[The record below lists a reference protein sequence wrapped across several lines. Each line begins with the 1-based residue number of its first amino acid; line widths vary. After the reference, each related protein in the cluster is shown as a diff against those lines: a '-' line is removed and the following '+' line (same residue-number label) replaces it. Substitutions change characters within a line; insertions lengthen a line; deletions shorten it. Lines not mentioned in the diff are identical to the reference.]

1 MNEVKWYARG
11 EMGEYVLE
19 VVEGAINESI
29 NADQFIHSL
38 RKIGLDEQE
47 IMNVYAGEVLG
58 V

>member
-19 VVEGAINESI
+19 VVEAAINESI

-38 RKIGLDEQE
+38 RKIGMDEQE

>member
-11 EMGEYVLE
+11 EIGEYVLE
-19 VVEGAINESI
+19 VVEAAINESI
-29 NADQFIHSL
+29 DADQFIHSL
-38 RKIGLDEQE
+38 RKIGMDEQE